1 MGPVTAFIASLFAG
15 EAFSEGV
22 GAAKKGINRQIT
34 EKEFTQ
40 ILDQFDLSFTKEH
53 EAEIVQ
59 YGFDIQIV
67 KEKRAILVSHAE
79 NYLKQDNSDFRTNLK
94 QEFIEVG
101 CEVIGAESIL
111 VENYL
116 ACFYDLIFWKVTKKI
131 PIEYKALLNAYANE
145 QHDINHRLDQRI
157 KDLEEEKKEPDTV
170 DFSDFYNSVVEE
182 FTEEKD
188 NSSVELFG
196 SESDDKAYIEQ
207 FISVGSE
214 QKSALTFLSDWFDKK
229 ENGTLLICGEPGHGK
244 SLLCKKAVVEFK
256 RGNFLKDK
264 AQNVLLISLNT
275 GENPGIISGK
285 EVNFDNMLSWGPIR
299 EHKFKFE
306 NCRGSLLFMDGFD
319 EFIDEAKKTNLK
331 DIVSFMNKVGKIAQ
345 SYKIHIVVL
354 SRLIAVQK
362 DLHDQDICNK
372 SFELTPI
379 TKEQQTEWVKA
390 RNNYSD
396 YNDTLMKLQDDK
408 DMCVL
413 LGIPL
418 LFRMIVHTQYNKVS
432 SNIVEL
438 YDGLFEHL
446 MRKRGIHG
454 DDLDKVRKDL
464 SDHAYK
470 VYCNDEDTA
479 EVEVEERDEN
489 WVFAFYVKSG
499 QGSNVGFFHLSFYQY
514 FLARYILSH
523 ITDVE
528 TDEQAEGFIG
538 LFAERELNDTVRLYL
553 SLLINKENIKAIHN
567 KLKLVIEALVRTDAF
582 LNLKPRYQDGKVETT
597 ILGRTINVYRNTLH
611 ISAAFSYVIEKPFSA
626 GMDVLLRTYPS
637 NSITICSLVNNK
649 DNLFRANL
657 SGVDLRVADLR
668 GASLI
673 GADLSRSD
681 LGEANLKR
689 SNLSQV
695 NLYEANLSG
704 AILSETNLS
713 GANLIRAHLIEA
725 TLRGA
730 NLREAKLS
738 RAKLFR
744 ANLREADLRETNLRE
759 AKLNRVDLS
768 EAKLCRADLS
778 KATLREANL
787 SEAELSEVNLSGANL
802 RSVNLREANL
812 SEVDLSGANLIGA
825 KLIGAKLNGAKLGE
839 ANLRGARLIGAKL
852 IGVKLGEANLR
863 GANLLEA
870 DLRGADLRGA
880 NLREANLFR
889 ANLREADLRGAN
901 LLEANLRVKC
911 INNAFIDSDKKELID
926 PSIQGY
932 ETIRWIE

>member
-1 MGPVTAFIASLFAG
+1 
-15 EAFSEGV
+15 
-22 GAAKKGINRQIT
+22 
-34 EKEFTQ
+34 
-40 ILDQFDLSFTKEH
+40 
-53 EAEIVQ
+53 
-59 YGFDIQIV
+59 
-67 KEKRAILVSHAE
+67 
-79 NYLKQDNSDFRTNLK
+79 
-94 QEFIEVG
+94 
-101 CEVIGAESIL
+101 
-111 VENYL
+111 
-116 ACFYDLIFWKVTKKI
+116 
-131 PIEYKALLNAYANE
+131 
-145 QHDINHRLDQRI
+145 
-157 KDLEEEKKEPDTV
+157 
-170 DFSDFYNSVVEE
+170 
-182 FTEEKD
+182 
-188 NSSVELFG
+188 
-196 SESDDKAYIEQ
+196 
-207 FISVGSE
+207 
-214 QKSALTFLSDWFDKK
+214 
-229 ENGTLLICGEPGHGK
+229 
-244 SLLCKKAVVEFK
+244 
-256 RGNFLKDK
+256 
-264 AQNVLLISLNT
+264 
-275 GENPGIISGK
+275 
-285 EVNFDNMLSWGPIR
+285 
-299 EHKFKFE
+299 
-306 NCRGSLLFMDGFD
+306 MDGFD

-499 QGSNVGFFHLSFYQY
+499 QGSNVGFFHRSFYQY

-523 ITDVE
+523 IIDVKTE
-528 TDEQAEGFIG
+528 KQAEDFIG
-538 LFAERELNDTVRLYL
+538 LFAERELDDTVRLYL
-553 SLLINKENIKAIHN
+553 SLLINEENKKAIHN
-567 KLKLVIEALVRTDAF
+567 NLKSFVIDALVKTEAF
-582 LNLKPRYQDGKVETT
+582 LNVSPKYHDGNAEMTK
-597 ILGRTINVYRNTLH
+597 LGRTVNVYRNTLH
-611 ISAAFSYVIEKPFSA
+611 ICAVFSYVIEKPFRD

-637 NSITICSLVNNK
+637 NFIKIFSLENNK
-649 DNLFRANL
+649 DNWFRANL
-657 SGVDLRVADLR
+657 IGVDLRVADLR

-689 SNLSQV
+689 ANLSQV